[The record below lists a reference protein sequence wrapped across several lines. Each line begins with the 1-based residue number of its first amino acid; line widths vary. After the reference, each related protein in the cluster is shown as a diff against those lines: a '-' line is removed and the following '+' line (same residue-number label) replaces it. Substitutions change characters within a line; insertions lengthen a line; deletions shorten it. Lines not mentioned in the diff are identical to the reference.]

1 MEHDEDN
8 FLSFFALLPPNHPEN
23 QNFEKKWRKC
33 LEISFYTNVPKIMI
47 ICSLLMCDGC
57 NFFFWSYCCN
67 FCLLHCFW
75 ETRHDGCNF
84 YSFWAIFF
92 LITSLAT
99 QKSKIFKKWKNTP
112 GDIIILHVYQ
122 KLWSYYLRFMKCGVW
137 QTYGRT
143 DGWTDGQTNR
153 RSDRLMD
160 WGIDKRTKKVGA
172 PLKKLYFLTCLFL
185 KTFY

>member
-75 ETRHDGCNF
+75 EMRHDGCNF

-112 GDIIILHVYQ
+112 GYIIILHMCTKNYDHIIYGSWNVACD
-122 KLWSYYLRFMKCGVW
+122 RRMDG
-137 QTYGRT
+137 QTVGRM
-143 DGWTDGQTNR
+143 DKPTDGQI
-153 RSDRLMD
+153 D
-160 WGIDKRTKKVGA
+160 WWTEG
-172 PLKKLYFLTCLFL
+172 
-185 KTFY
+185 